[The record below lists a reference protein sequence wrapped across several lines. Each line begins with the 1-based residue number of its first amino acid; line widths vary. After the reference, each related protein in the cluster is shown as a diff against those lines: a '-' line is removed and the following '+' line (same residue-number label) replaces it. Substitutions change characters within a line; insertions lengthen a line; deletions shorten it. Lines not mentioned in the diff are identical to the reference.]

1 MSNYLAIALGG
12 AIGSMG
18 RYWITVSMV
27 RYPPHWLPLGTVSVN
42 VLGSF
47 IIGLV
52 WAYLQQRN
60 ESEIIRLFVAVGL
73 LGGFTTFS
81 TFSLETVYFLSES
94 EWGKAVA
101 NILMN
106 LLGCLLATVAGI
118 GLGRWLF

>member
-18 RYWITVSMV
+18 RYWLTVSMV

-60 ESEIIRLFVAVGL
+60 ESEFIRLFVAVGL

-94 EWGKAVA
+94 EWGRAVA

>member
-18 RYWITVSMV
+18 RYWITISMV
-27 RYPPHWLPLGTVSVN
+27 RFPPHWLPLGTVSVN

-52 WAYLQQRN
+52 WVYLQQRH
-60 ESEIIRLFVAVGL
+60 ESEFLRLFVAVGV

-94 EWGKAVA
+94 EWGRALG

-106 LLGCLLATVAGI
+106 LLGCLLATTAGI
-118 GLGRWLF
+118 GLGRWLL

>member
-1 MSNYLAIALGG
+1 MTHYLAVALGG

-18 RYWITVSMV
+18 RYWLTISLVK
-27 RYPPHWLPLGTVSVN
+27 YPPHWLPLGTVSVN

-52 WAYLQQRN
+52 WTYLQQRS
-60 ESEIIRLFVAVGL
+60 ESEFIRLFVAVGI

-81 TFSLETVYFLSES
+81 TFSLETVYFMSEG
-94 EWGKAVA
+94 EWWRAVI
-101 NILMN
+101 NVLMN
-106 LLGCLLATVAGI
+106 LVTCLIAAAAGI

>member
-1 MSNYLAIALGG
+1 MNNYLAIALGG

-18 RYWITVSMV
+18 RYWITVSLV

-42 VLGSF
+42 VIGSF
-47 IIGLV
+47 IIGMV

-60 ESEIIRLFVAVGL
+60 ESEFVRLFVAVGL

-94 EWGKAVA
+94 EWGRALV
-101 NILMN
+101 NVLMN
-106 LLGCLLATVAGI
+106 LLGCLLATATGI

>member
-1 MSNYLAIALGG
+1 MNNYLAIALGG

-60 ESEIIRLFVAVGL
+60 ESEIIRLFVAVGV

-94 EWGKAVA
+94 EWGKALA
-101 NILMN
+101 NITMN
-106 LLGCLLATVAGI
+106 LLGCLLATAVGI